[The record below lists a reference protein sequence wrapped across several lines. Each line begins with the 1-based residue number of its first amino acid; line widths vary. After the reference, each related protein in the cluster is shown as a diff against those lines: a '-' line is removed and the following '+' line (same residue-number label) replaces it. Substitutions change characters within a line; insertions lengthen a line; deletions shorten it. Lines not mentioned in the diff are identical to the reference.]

1 MFNSA
6 AHLLLKVTHMQ
17 LLLTLTPS
25 RVSSKTLKFFCICL
39 KVCVECVQTIDHL
52 HQCDIAL
59 QLSLLYVHTT
69 MQPSLFI
76 RLKQQRW
83 NFPHII
89 FTVAMITRW
98 FQLATEEN
106 LVLGA
111 LLKRRLSPLTV
122 KLPCFTKD
130 EFKWAILSGGE

>member
-1 MFNSA
+1 MFNCA
-6 AHLLLKVTHMQ
+6 AHLRLKVTHIQ
-17 LLLTLTPS
+17 VLLTLTPS
-25 RVSSKTLKFFCICL
+25 SVSSKTLKLVCIYL
-39 KVCVECVQTIDHL
+39 KVCVECVPTIDHL
-52 HQCDIAL
+52 HQCDIVL
-59 QLSLLYVHTT
+59 QFSLLYVHTT

-83 NFPHII
+83 NFPQII
-89 FTVAMITRW
+89 FTVAMTTSQ

-122 KLPCFTKD
+122 KLPCSTNV